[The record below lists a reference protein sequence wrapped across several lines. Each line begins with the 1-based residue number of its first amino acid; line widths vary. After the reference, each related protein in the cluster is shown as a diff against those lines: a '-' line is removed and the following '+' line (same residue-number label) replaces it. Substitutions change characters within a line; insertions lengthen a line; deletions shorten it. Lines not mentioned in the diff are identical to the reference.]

1 MNNIK
6 KIASILS
13 LFLAVISYT
22 SCETTDLDLT
32 KDPNSLGPENADV
45 DFLLNG
51 IQSSFA
57 RNIQDYGR
65 NAMELTRITN
75 MFGRTYDNAYSPSS
89 QDNEW
94 SESYQDVLKNI
105 RLMNT
110 KAESKGLKYHIAMGQ
125 VLEAYT
131 IVNLVDFYGDIPY
144 SEALGTNLSPKVDS
158 GSQVYESAILLL
170 DKAIANFTGSSL
182 TTNNFNDFYYNKD
195 WTKWIK
201 LANTIKM
208 KIYLQKRLVDPSAV
222 GKFNTIV
229 ASGNYIQT
237 IQEDF
242 QYDYGTNVN
251 NPDSRS
257 ELFVDNYLPTG
268 TTEYQSNS
276 FMDYMQSNKSISDPR
291 MKFFFYRQKPSV
303 TPFATGE
310 FLKCSI
316 EVAPPHYITGN
327 FPYCYLSNGYWGRDH
342 GDSVGVPPDSDKKTA
357 YGVYPIGGKFDD
369 NTFKKVGNVSGT
381 GVVSGAKG
389 NGITPI
395 LLSSTVD
402 FWRAELALNGGI
414 GDPKALMLA
423 GVQKSF
429 TKVRS
434 FVPRDT
440 EAIISTIP
448 ALSLDVTYLTELG
461 TSFTAAS
468 TNGKME
474 ILSNEFFVTLFGN
487 GIDAY
492 NFYRRTGFPKVIQPN
507 LEPNP
512 GAFVRSMYYPSNE
525 TSANSNVKQKT
536 VVNVRVFWDNNPTSG
551 FPVGN

>member
-6 KIASILS
+6 KIVGILS
-13 LFLAVISYT
+13 LFIAIISYT

-32 KDPNSLGPENADV
+32 QDPNALAEGDV

-105 RLMNT
+105 RLMNI
-110 KAESKGLKYHIAMGQ
+110 KAESNGLKYHIAIGQ

-144 SEALGTNLSPKVDS
+144 SEALNDNNLSPKTDT
-158 GSQVYESAILLL
+158 GSQVYDSAVILL
-170 DKAIANFTGSSL
+170 DKAIANFSGSSL
-182 TTNNFNDFYYNKD
+182 TTNKFNDFYYDKD

-208 KIYLQKRLVDPSAV
+208 KIYLQKRLVDPSAIA
-222 GKFNTIV
+222 KFNTIV
-229 ASGNYIQT
+229 TSGNYIQT
-237 IQEDF
+237 IGEDF
-242 QYDYGTNVN
+242 QFDYGTTVN

-257 ELFVDNYLPTG
+257 ELFQDNYLPTG
-268 TTEYQSNS
+268 TVEYQSNS
-276 FMDYMQSNKSISDPR
+276 FMDYMLNNKSAPDPR

-310 FLKCSI
+310 FIKCSI
-316 EVAPPHYITGN
+316 EPAPAHYITGG
-327 FPYCYLSNGYWGRDH
+327 FTYCYLSNGYWGRDH

-389 NGITPI
+389 DGITPI

-402 FWRAELALNGGI
+402 FWRAEAALNGGT
-414 GDPKALMLA
+414 GDAKSLMLA

-429 TKVRS
+429 SKVRS
-434 FVPRDT
+434 FISRDK
-440 EAIISTIP
+440 EAILSTVP
-448 ALSLDVTYLTELG
+448 ALSLDATYLTELDN
-461 TSFTAAS
+461 SFTAAS
-468 TNGKME
+468 TNDKME

-492 NFYRRTGFPKVIQPN
+492 NFYRRTGYPKIIQPN

-512 GAFVRSMYYPSNE
+512 GAFIRSMYYPSNE
-525 TSANSNVKQKT
+525 TTSNSNVKQKNT
-536 VVNVRVFWDNNPTSG
+536 VNVRVFWDSNPTTG
-551 FPVGN
+551 FPAGN